1 MRILLVVL
9 VTNLATSVAAQTTT
23 HTLKATAET
32 VVVGYYDA
40 KQAPVLRVK
49 SGDTVRMETLGVGN
63 PETLMRAGLPREQV
77 EPMKFEVEKAN
88 PGKRG
93 HYLTGP
99 IYVEGAE
106 AGDVLE
112 LQIKAVDLA
121 APFAYNGMGANGVL
135 AKEFPESKRRIIP
148 FDLKRK
154 VALFAPGVEVPL
166 RPFFGSM
173 GVAPPVEKGRIS
185 SGPPGIHAGNLD
197 NKELVAGTT
206 LFIPVHV
213 PGALFWAGDGHGAQG
228 DGEVDQTGLETSLNG
243 TFRFVVRK
251 GKSLKWPRAET
262 PTHWIAMGIDEDLN
276 EATRIALREAVDWV
290 AAEKGLTRED
300 AYMLASVAI
309 DLHIT
314 QLVDGTKGVH
324 AMIPKAIFT
333 RR

>member
-1 MRILLVVL
+1 MRILLAL
-9 VTNLATSVAAQTTT
+9 LAANIVSAQTT
-23 HTLKATAET
+23 HTLKATPAT

-40 KQAPVLRVK
+40 QQPAVLRVR

-63 PETLMRAGLPREQV
+63 PDTLMRAGLPREQV

-99 IYVEGAE
+99 IHIEGAE
-106 AGDVLE
+106 PGDILE
-112 LQIKAVDLA
+112 VQILAVEPA
-121 APFAYNGMGANGVL
+121 APFAYNAMGNNGVL
-135 AKEFPESKRRIIP
+135 AKEFPEPKRRIIP

-173 GVAPPVEKGRIS
+173 GVAPPVEKGRIP

-243 TFRFVVRK
+243 TFRFIVRK

-262 PTHWIAMGIDEDLN
+262 STHWIAMGIDEDLN
-276 EATRIALREAVDWV
+276 EATRIALREAVDWL
-290 AAEKGLTRED
+290 AAEKNLSRED

-324 AMIPKAIFT
+324 AMIPKKIFT